1 MRTPTIAMLAAN
13 PAFAAI
19 LSRTLEEDGG
29 YTVASFTSV
38 EQLTGFLRTS
48 PADVVVL
55 DTDTPGAPAIDIARG
70 LRRHVRLAKPDFAI
84 VAITR
89 AAPAFHAPLKTA
101 GIDAVLQKPIVPA
114 QLLAEMARLAPIP
127 KKPAAPTRAFRPL
140 PLKLERVG
148 NVIPLFGEGRVP
160 R

>member
-55 DTDTPGAPAIDIARG
+55 DTDTPGYRPSQEDIMEFQKQ
-70 LRRHVRLAKPDFAI
+70 LSELVRKN
-84 VAITR
+84 
-89 AAPAFHAPLKTA
+89 
-101 GIDAVLQKPIVPA
+101 GY
-114 QLLAEMARLAPIP
+114 
-127 KKPAAPTRAFRPL
+127 
-140 PLKLERVG
+140 
-148 NVIPLFGEGRVP
+148 
-160 R
+160 